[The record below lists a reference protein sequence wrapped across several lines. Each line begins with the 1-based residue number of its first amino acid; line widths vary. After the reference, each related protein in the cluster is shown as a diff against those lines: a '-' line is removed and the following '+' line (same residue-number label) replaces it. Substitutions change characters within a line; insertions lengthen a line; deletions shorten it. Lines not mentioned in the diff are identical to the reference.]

1 MTATLAA
8 ILILLGHPEPCD
20 LQLAAAVEHVESRGQ
35 TLAVSRTGARGL
47 WQVQPQWSR
56 VPAWALHVPAV
67 GRWEG
72 CRILRRWERRA
83 RARCAHEGRRCNVQV
98 RALAAYNAGVAGLRG
113 QSREGMSYARAVLA
127 RTQTRVSPRGQAT
140 MSRSVHPR
148 VTRATRRARALRRV
162 ALSRRAARRVASLRG
177 L

>member
-1 MTATLAA
+1 MTNIIAA
-8 ILILLGHPEPCD
+8 ILILTSHPEPCD
-20 LQLAAAVEHVESRGQ
+20 PQLAAAVEHVESRGQ

-47 WQVQPQWSR
+47 WQVMPQWSR
-56 VPAWALHVPAV
+56 APAWALHVPAV

-83 RARCAHEGRRCNVQV
+83 RARCAHERRRCDVQA

-113 QSREGMSYARAVLA
+113 RSREGMDYARAVLA
-127 RTQTRVSPRGQAT
+127 RTRTRVSPRGQAT
-140 MSRSVHPR
+140 LSRSVRPR

-162 ALSRRAARRVASLRG
+162 ALLRG